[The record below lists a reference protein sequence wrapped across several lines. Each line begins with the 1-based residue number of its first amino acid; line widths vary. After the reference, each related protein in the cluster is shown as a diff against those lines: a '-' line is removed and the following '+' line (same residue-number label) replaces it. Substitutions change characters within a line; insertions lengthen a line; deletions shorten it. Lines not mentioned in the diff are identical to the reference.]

1 MGAIYDTEQE
11 RTLLAEKIR
20 NEKLRIQN
28 EDIVH
33 KTITFTISEFALIEQ
48 VRAKHHLKDLTQGML
63 FCIWNTAIEEGIET
77 G

>member
-20 NEKLRIQN
+20 NEKIRVIN
-28 EDIVH
+28 EDKVH
-33 KTITFTISEFALIEQ
+33 KTITFTISEFALLEQ
-48 VRAKHHLKDLTQGML
+48 VREKHKLKDLTQGML

>member
-20 NEKLRIQN
+20 NGKLRLQN
-28 EDIVH
+28 EDKVH
-33 KTITFTISEFALIEQ
+33 KTLTFTISEFALIEQ
-48 VRAKHHLKDLTQGML
+48 IRAKHHLQDLTQGML
-63 FCIWNTAIEEGIET
+63 FCIWNTATEEGIET